1 MEVHNLPIFT
11 LLSRDKKRAVAYMRL
26 PILLYDPILF
36 FLMRGFN
43 GLCQFFPFAKGFP
56 VDGFAF
62 AIAI

>member
-1 MEVHNLPIFT
+1 MEVHHLPIST
-11 LLSRDKKRAVAYMRL
+11 LRSPKKNGQ
-26 PILLYDPILF
+26 LLTGDCPSCYINP
-36 FLMRGFN
+36 FLLVLYGFN